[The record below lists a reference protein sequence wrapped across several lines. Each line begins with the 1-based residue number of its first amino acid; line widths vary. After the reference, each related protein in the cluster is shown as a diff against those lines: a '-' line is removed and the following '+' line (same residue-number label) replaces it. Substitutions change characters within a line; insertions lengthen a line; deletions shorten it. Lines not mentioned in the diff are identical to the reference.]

1 MELNKLLSYSVD
13 SGASD
18 LHLSVGSIPMV
29 RINGTIQ
36 RLNMDALVQEDM
48 QSIIKQCMD
57 SEQIKIFDERKEI
70 DFSASL
76 EGKGRFRVNIFN
88 QIMETFS
95 VNDLAQKIR
104 RVGSER
110 GHKVKINHIKNPR
123 KEKEKHYYNPVF
135 QGLLNIGVKPN
146 YLTDE
151 VINGIFKIVEKYSNN
166 IREDVMIKGI
176 NW

>member
-29 RINGTIQ
+29 RINGTMQ
-36 RLNMDALVQEDM
+36 RLNMDALAQEDM
-48 QSIIKQCMD
+48 QSIIEQCMD

-88 QIMETFS
+88 QIKGSAGVFRTIPEVVKDFD
-95 VNDLAQKIR
+95 DLGIPPVLKSLAMINR
-104 RVGSER
+104 GLVLLTGPTGS
-110 GHKVKINHIKNPR
+110 GKSTTLAAMVDLSLIHISEPTR
-123 KEKEKHYYNPVF
+123 PY
-135 QGLLNIGVKPN
+135 
-146 YLTDE
+146 
-151 VINGIFKIVEKYSNN
+151 
-166 IREDVMIKGI
+166 
-176 NW
+176 